1 MLLQNCRHFFSNPA
15 RHGARLLSTRST
27 NTIEVCFLDP
37 KTVYAPDKNQAGS
50 TVEDLTASGA
60 ATVVQVPQTF
70 LPDLPKAH
78 QEMGDFDDPMNEWA
92 WGRRG
97 EIFEYN
103 LLGSHSTQSGFTS
116 VILKPELQR
125 VLAERRS
132 KPVAHVES
140 WRQLVETLRKED
152 GAGQEKMHPFLFIGH
167 ILESARATVYAL
179 QNGKE
184 IEGLLVSSA
193 SADDE

>member
-1 MLLQNCRHFFSNPA
+1 MATDSSKGRAKRYTTTMTP
-15 RHGARLLSTRST
+15 
-27 NTIEVCFLDP
+27 E
-37 KTVYAPDKNQAGS
+37 QAGS

-103 LLGSHSTQSGFTS
+103 LLGSHSTQSGTCDS
-116 VILKPELQR
+116 DLYRRALPEEHLKSELNRQAAIGVAKRLLIWSQRGCYQAAWSAGFWDALPHGQVMEDSWRDSCAAATLTDAHIGLQR
-125 VLAERRS
+125 V
-132 KPVAHVES
+132 PTHVCNFE
-140 WRQLVETLRKED
+140 L
-152 GAGQEKMHPFLFIGH
+152 P
-167 ILESARATVYAL
+167 
-179 QNGKE
+179 
-184 IEGLLVSSA
+184 
-193 SADDE
+193 